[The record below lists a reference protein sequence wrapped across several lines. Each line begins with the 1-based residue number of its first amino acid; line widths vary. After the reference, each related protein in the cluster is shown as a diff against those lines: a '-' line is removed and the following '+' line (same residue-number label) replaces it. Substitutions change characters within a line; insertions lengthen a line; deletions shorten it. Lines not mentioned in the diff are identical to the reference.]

1 MENSIGIKETYPTE
15 KINRENQR
23 PGYRIAPKG
32 STKEYKR
39 IKDPERM
46 TKWSSED
53 RQEFRYLIQ

>member
-1 MENSIGIKETYPTE
+1 MKNSIGIKETYPTE

-53 RQEFRYLIQ
+53 RQEF